1 MERYTLLRD
10 GLPALTFDGELLAA
24 AGKRPDRKGRMR
36 WHSFKL
42 FDADL
47 TVDTLILG
55 VHFHSE
61 VPGEGDTFKVLV
73 GTLDEVLDQVDEQ
86 NWIESVTEF
95 PPAERFDARR
105 ADRKMK
111 IERQAHAAL
120 SQLWHEAGIEMVIK
134 TDISGTVLIED
145 LAE

>member
-1 MERYTLLRD
+1 
-10 GLPALTFDGELLAA
+10 
-24 AGKRPDRKGRMR
+24 MR
-36 WHSFKL
+36 WHSFTL
-42 FDADL
+42 FEADL

-55 VHFHSE
+55 VQFHSE
-61 VPGEGDTFKVLV
+61 IPGEDDTFKVLI
-73 GTLDEVLDQVDEQ
+73 GTLDEVLDQVDAQ
-86 NWIESVTEF
+86 NWTESVTEF